1 MEWQNQ
7 KGLILITFGEISIDI
22 MKDIKGLRGDKDGLR
37 NYWRSIS
44 NSYLRSASA
53 RQSGKR
59 KINGM
64 WRFLIE

>member
-1 MEWQNQ
+1 MA
-7 KGLILITFGEISIDI
+7 KSKRIDFDYFRRISIDI

-37 NYWRSIS
+37 NYGGSIS
-44 NSYLRSASA
+44 NSYLRSTSA

>member
-22 MKDIKGLRGDKDGLR
+22 MKDIKGLR